1 MDVHPPHHGIHS
13 WRDFLV
19 HMGTICLGLL
29 IAIGLEQSV
38 EAWHRAQEHHEL
50 REALDR
56 DSRQTISD
64 TLRTEKYAEAL
75 IPWLL
80 ERMKQVRAALATH
93 GRLGPKTPP
102 PLNDFDIPED
112 VAFQAAKTSG
122 ALALLS
128 PEETRAYF
136 EADWVNLS
144 MARAYENLQ
153 TARHGVQEYELEF
166 RSPPAPADFS
176 AATAEELHR
185 YLDLLSSQLEAGV
198 NFLFWS
204 QDLRGV
210 ETALLRGERDLGKIQ
225 KAERSLHTPVGALT
239 QR

>member
-1 MDVHPPHHGIHS
+1 MDVHPPHHGINT

-38 EAWHRAQEHHEL
+38 EAWHRSQERQEL

-80 ERMKQVRAALATH
+80 ERMQQVRTALATH
-93 GRLGPKTPP
+93 GRLGLKATP

-122 ALALLS
+122 ALELLS

-136 EADWVNLS
+136 EADWVNVD
-144 MARAYENLQ
+144 MTKAYENLQ

-166 RSPPAPADFS
+166 RSLPAPPDFS
-176 AATAEELHR
+176 NATAEELHR
-185 YLDLLSSQLEAGV
+185 YLDLLSSQLEGAV

-204 QDLRGV
+204 QDLRGA
-210 ETALLRGERDLGKIQ
+210 ETALLRGERDLRKLQ
-225 KAERSLHTPVGALT
+225 NAERSLHRPIAKLAP
-239 QR
+239 R